1 MADDNLKHIDASTPE
16 IQELV
21 ENVVGKSLSDAVNE
35 GAFCPR
41 CVAITLLEWGR
52 PMPPCHRALPRVTFW
67 LRQRAG
73 ATTAEDE
80 AEAHAEEGGLQE
92 TRH

>member
-21 ENVVGKSLSDAVNE
+21 ENIVGKSLSDAVNE

-41 CVAITLLEWGR
+41 CVAITLLEWASYAAVSSG
-52 PMPPCHRALPRVTFW
+52 ATASDVLAAAA
-67 LRQRAG
+67 AG

>member
-1 MADDNLKHIDASTPE
+1 MADDNLKHMDASTHE
-16 IQELV
+16 IRELV
-21 ENVVGKSLSDAVNE
+21 ENIVGKPLSDAVNE

-41 CVAITLLEWGR
+41 CAITLLEW
-52 PMPPCHRALPRVTFW
+52 ASYAAVSS
-67 LRQRAG
+67 G
-73 ATTAEDE
+73 ATASDVLGAAANDAATAEDE